1 MLSCVC
7 YFLYLHLQAEQA
19 PVCALIPLKTLPAPP
34 PHDTVRRSPPPGG
47 LQRHST
53 TATVARPQGGVLP
66 ASPSPF
72 RALRRPVEISATPAP
87 PPASRCVEGGLAAR
101 PGRRHQPMTWPVG
114 GRALELATTPLRR
127 APTRAPR
134 RGGWAGST
142 PAPHTQQ
149 PHRSWGVLPP
159 LTQGRSSWTGSGGVS
174 LQRGRYQLV
183 AVGAGNPCTA
193 TRRPAAGPR
202 QNGRRARGPDAAT

>member
-87 PPASRCVEGGLAAR
+87 PPG
-101 PGRRHQPMTWPVG
+101 QPLRG
-114 GRALELATTPLRR
+114 GRAGG
-127 APTRAPR
+127 PTRQAASANDLACRWACAGACHDPAATGTYASPPKRGLGGVHPR
-134 RGGWAGST
+134 PAHAAATPVVGGPPPPHSGEELLDRFWRGLSATRTVPAGGRGGG
-142 PAPHTQQ
+142 Q
-149 PHRSWGVLPP
+149 PVHGH
-159 LTQGRSSWTGSGGVS
+159 
-174 LQRGRYQLV
+174 
-183 AVGAGNPCTA
+183 A
-193 TRRPAAGPR
+193 
-202 QNGRRARGPDAAT
+202 

>member
-7 YFLYLHLQAEQA
+7 YFLHLHLQAEQA

-47 LQRHST
+47 HST

-66 ASPSPF
+66 ARPSPF

-87 PPASRCVEGGLAAR
+87 PPG
-101 PGRRHQPMTWPVG
+101 QPLRG
-114 GRALELATTPLRR
+114 GRAGG
-127 APTRAPR
+127 PTRQAASANDLACRWACAGACHDPAATGTYASPPK
-134 RGGWAGST
+134 RGLGGVHP

-159 LTQGRSSWTGSGGVS
+159 LTQGRSSWPGSGGVS